1 MSFRNTK
8 TPLKPTKEA
17 KWQMPMRPN
26 EKNGVKEYYLE
37 GELKE
42 RFCKLFPKN
51 TNRRIMAWFG
61 ISYSTLQ
68 RFKREFGIEK
78 DMQAIRKQH
87 AKYIKMICEKNGYY
101 ASIRGKKPSEAC
113 LEAARQ
119 LRAEGFHPLK
129 QLKANNPQ
137 KYEQLMRK
145 KSEQRKELW
154 RKERLR
160 AFYGLERQ
168 TKLCIPDAPMS
179 RRAASQ
185 KHAMIKFCNYFADP
199 LGDPHIICYD
209 SETRRSARR
218 EATAVRHG
226 LKVVEADE

>member
-137 KYEQLMRK
+137 KYKQLMRK
-145 KSEQRKELW
+145 KSEQRKELY
-154 RKERLR
+154 RKEQLR

-168 TKLCIPDAPMS
+168 TNLRIPSSPLS
-179 RRAASQ
+179 HSASAH
-185 KHAMIKFCNYFADP
+185 KHAMIKSCNYFADP

-209 SETRRSARR
+209 SDTQRSARR
-218 EATAVRHG
+218 EATAAKHG

>member
-8 TPLKPTKEA
+8 TPLKPTTAA
-17 KWQMPMRPN
+17 KWQAPMRPN
-26 EKNGVKEYYLE
+26 PKSGAKEYYLE

-51 TNRRIMAWFG
+51 SNRRMMTCFG
-61 ISYSTLQ
+61 ISFSTLQ
-68 RFKREFGIEK
+68 RFRRECGLEK
-78 DMQAIRKQH
+78 DMKAIRKQQ
-87 AKYIKMICEKNGYY
+87 AKDIKKICERNGYY
-101 ASIRGKKPSEAC
+101 ASIRGKAPSDACMEAT
-113 LEAARQ
+113 RQ
-119 LRAEGFHPLK
+119 LRAAGFHPMK
-129 QLKANNPQ
+129 QLKANNPR
-137 KYEQLMRK
+137 KYRRLMRK

-154 RKERLR
+154 RKEKLR

-168 TKLCIPDAPMS
+168 THLRIPSSPLS
-179 RRAASQ
+179 HGASSH

-209 SETRRSARR
+209 SETQRSARR
-218 EATAVRHG
+218 EATAAKHG

>member
-17 KWQMPMRPN
+17 KWQVPMRPN
-26 EKNGVKEYYLE
+26 EKSGVKEYYLE

-51 TNRRIMAWFG
+51 SNRRMMAWFG
-61 ISYSTLQ
+61 ISFSTLQ
-68 RFKREFGIEK
+68 RFKREFGLEK
-78 DMQAIRKQH
+78 DMKAIRKQH
-87 AKYIKMICEKNGYY
+87 AKDIKKICERNGYY
-101 ASIRGKKPSEAC
+101 ASIRGKAPSEAC
-113 LEAARQ
+113 LEATRQ
-119 LRAEGFHPLK
+119 LRAAGFHPMK
-129 QLKANNPQ
+129 QLKANNPR
-137 KYEQLMRK
+137 KYKRLMQK

-160 AFYGLERQ
+160 QKYDLDRQ
-168 TKLCIPDAPMS
+168 TSLHIPLNPLS
-179 RRAASQ
+179 HSASSH
-185 KHAMIKFCNYFADP
+185 KHAMIKCCNYFADP

-209 SETRRSARR
+209 SDTQRSARR
-218 EATAVRHG
+218 EATAAKHG